1 LSGLKKKFDFLS
13 ELRKQ
18 SRSLFPKL
26 VFTPAGGV
34 RRPGRREEMTLA
46 AGLGYAL
53 IALGPAFSLFAG
65 VVARKPFLVLILL
78 SRSSPMP
85 RPFLVL
91 L

>member
-1 LSGLKKKFDFLS
+1 
-13 ELRKQ
+13 
-18 SRSLFPKL
+18 
-26 VFTPAGGV
+26 
-34 RRPGRREEMTLA
+34 MTLA

>member
-1 LSGLKKKFDFLS
+1 
-13 ELRKQ
+13 
-18 SRSLFPKL
+18 
-26 VFTPAGGV
+26 
-34 RRPGRREEMTLA
+34 MTLA

-65 VVARKPFLVLILL
+65 VVARKPFLVLTLL
-78 SRSSPMP
+78 SRFSPMP